1 MVMISATSYTTTGQS
16 TNSASNQNAKQEENC
31 WREAESDS
39 MENVL
44 LRNEVNDVSDN
55 DWKNGGDMQK
65 AGGRWRWGE
74 QSKRGQWTKS
84 MVENAGRDVLRQRE
98 SDPERNLWRTEKCKS
113 MGNFW
118 PDEKKSIENVWR
130 SSSKDN
136 LDRISWSG
144 KEGTKK
150 GYIWRNPAGQLVSPI
165 GSQLDVGVQYVSI
178 VYIRAWCCLQNKL
191 LKFHGSQD

>member
-1 MVMISATSYTTTGQS
+1 MVMISATSYGTKGQS
-16 TNSASNQNAKQEENC
+16 ANSASNQNAKQEENC

-55 DWKNGGDMQK
+55 GWRNGGDMQK
-65 AGGRWRWGE
+65 AGGRWRT
-74 QSKRGQWTKS
+74 QWTKS
-84 MVENAGRDVLRQRE
+84 MVENAGRYVFRQRD
-98 SDPERNLWRTEKCKS
+98 SDQERNLWRTEKCKS

-118 PDEKKSIENVWR
+118 PDEKKSIENIWR
-130 SSSKDN
+130 SFSKDN
-136 LDRISWSG
+136 LDRIFWSG
-144 KEGTKK
+144 KEGTKT

-178 VYIRAWCCLQNKL
+178 VYIRAWC
-191 LKFHGSQD
+191 